1 MSIRCMLRTP
11 ENLKEVDKLLEKF
24 PYMKEDREIM
34 IAHISGWQSKNLRD
48 NEDRLPTASELN
60 EYLKNSPKVTN
71 KQGQIN
77 ISEKEDYTKIRPFN
91 IGWARTAENGYEVS
105 TRGDK
110 RFSAFVATFKKDTI
124 IEGVD
129 VGGKTIEYV
138 YQNIF
143 KKSGKGRKPSED
155 SVLRFNPVARPE
167 DDNFLDTLPKELAQA
182 IANDFIGKKDATEA
196 QLQDYSYY
204 RIYLPLWQE
213 WARQNPELMNELR
226 EKSKGKILTDQFA
239 NTRVSQARA
248 LSDILNSTNTQQ
260 SQVRQENQLTV
271 SSYLGDI
278 TPDNNTIF
286 VFGSNPEG
294 RHGAGAA
301 KIAREKFGAIYG
313 QGEGLQGN
321 AYALPTKD
329 LRVKENNSLRSIPR
343 EQIIKSIKKL
353 YETARQNPSKQ
364 FKIAYRNTNKASL
377 NGYTGLEM
385 IDMFLEAGSIPS
397 NIVFSKEWVDTG
409 KFNKV
414 SVEQLI
420 EQLTDFE
427 APQVQSFAE
436 DIAKVNQT
444 FNPIT
449 RKNII
454 NKIGRM
460 FSNEVTRLLEER
472 KEELNRRINTESN
485 IAVKREL
492 IDDLKN
498 LSRFEIIKRETPYK
512 IFKEIEDAFRVYAD
526 ASFEDRYELELELIN
541 NNPNNNSLPDS
552 MKQMLAKTIAERKA
566 DTYKKI
572 LDNFQVLAEEASS
585 MFAITEGISMDINP
599 KYNYVI
605 RDKNTDAVDENGE
618 TQDSSVE
625 NKEEQYKDGW
635 ITNVREVSSFS
646 SLSNRVRRSISNI
659 ARVNKRGVQEVD
671 EFGDTVYLE
680 ASYVHASLIQA
691 LRDMVTAEDMIPLL
705 EKFATRMPWA
715 SQIVEEVKNNPR
727 LFTSFYRAYR
737 KDYLNYWI
745 QKQKIQPD
753 GSVKFQTISINK
765 SEGTAHYFD
774 EWRDNYEFGNILDS
788 DSLYDKN
795 GDIDLSKASI
805 GLEIVNRI
813 LGRFPREA
821 TREEE
826 IEITN
831 SKETFSDLQKA
842 LGMLGIS
849 VDDKTLTNSLNYN
862 IDDKR
867 FPLPIYQI
875 LDNLRTIYYDLSKG
889 NEKVVN
895 GQPADLINIYG
906 TAFNNIAEAINKVDD
921 DSVESSVR
929 QGDKTRYAH
938 TNPSYLTT
946 LIKKLKRDDF
956 KAFMD
961 REYKTVNWFYDEKT
975 GWKNELMKELYEN
988 PEAREQLNH
997 TVLLEFNKKEYV
1009 QWTETDATLALINMY
1024 FSSPTKNEEGYAY
1037 YQIPM
1042 LSDSQSAEF
1051 IKLKRYI
1058 ENFEEV
1064 INNKF
1069 INLVKQEIDRISLV
1083 NKRYNNNADEIANFD
1098 RVNRKDGTLSK
1109 GGAEFKFFP
1118 ELNRAVYGAENNRTF
1133 LDIYNEMLSTGAT
1146 NETIDTFIKNTIASI
1161 MEDRFNSAKERW
1173 QKIGLLDRVND
1184 SKDAKYKYFN
1194 RYSEKGVDKDLREWY
1209 WNSTFAQSQIIQ
1221 LLTTDLAYY
1230 KNLED
1235 FQKRNKQVHAPSEK
1249 LNTFATWNVN
1259 GVEVPVLERVPLTDA
1274 KGNKILDSNGK
1285 EILIPRKE
1293 RCIYLKDSVVE
1304 SIGLKDI
1311 EEIIDAKIKKG
1322 ELTQYDKAVIIGTYK
1337 KINIADAQAYRTLD
1351 SFRATQ
1357 IMADMWSEE
1366 EEEAYNNFKNNKWSA
1381 RDFTVLWNT
1390 RKPYLYTQTNQSN
1403 QVDDGLIRV
1412 PTQHKNSEMLL
1423 LTQAIFGEIL
1433 SSPKM
1438 KALSDFME
1446 QNHIDVAHFE
1456 SVVKDG
1462 KQGVIDLND
1471 IDSNDYQGVIDRLNE
1486 ATSNPNYVH
1495 EFDYNDYGIQTA
1507 TPEHGID
1514 AVQLLGTQIRR
1525 LIGADM
1531 SKDAKFKYGD
1541 KEWTVEQW
1549 FNYYNAVNVAN
1560 IRTAFE
1566 ALDKKFSDIRE
1577 IQKELIR
1584 EVRSNPRYGTD
1595 LIQALSLNDRG
1606 EFNIPLD
1613 DPSQTL
1619 RIQALLNSILKS
1631 KITKQ
1636 KIAGGAL
1643 IQASS
1648 YGLSRKPKIVYE
1660 GEGDNKRIKYM
1671 ECYIPCPTEE
1681 LYNLLLD
1688 PNTHE
1693 LDINKKDSNGN
1704 YIVPRKYLEVIGY
1717 RVPTED
1723 KYSMAP
1729 LKVIGFLPR
1738 QVGSVIILP
1747 EEITGIAGSD
1757 FDVDKLYVMFHTLAF
1772 DNYDIRKAKED
1783 YEKENNIINELFKQ
1797 FTKSE
1802 LAESLLENDPSF
1814 KEWFNQNKDKY
1825 KYKQPKARVVN
1836 FRFNNNVSNDD
1847 KMAIYNLAKSQTK
1860 EQRDSLIIDL
1870 MWSVLTNSDT
1880 TGRFINPGGFE
1891 EQKRSARI
1899 VATLDNLDLNTFK
1912 QKFKS
1917 VEDFL
1922 NLPLDSTDD
1931 IIGLEDIAE
1940 EFKELLNPL
1949 TPDTW
1954 VALHQ
1959 RNMSGAS
1966 LIGIAANHNAS
1977 QAIMQRTNLGVA
1989 NEYVLKF
1996 NGNKYSSLHNIR
2008 NVEGK
2013 FITRNI
2019 AGFLAAFVDNA
2030 KDPIAGDMNFN
2041 TYTADIAFTLLRLG
2055 VPVVTTALV
2064 LKQPIIVDIVNT
2076 ASNNKISIQEAINKV
2091 LTNYKNKA
2099 SGENINSMPSQKGIN
2114 NYNFTDEELVTNIL
2128 ASHNPN
2134 IHGSIEEATFYSN
2147 QVKVGYMFSK
2157 LNKLASALG
2166 DLTQATRADTQNGAA
2181 GPTIADDV
2189 VKIERVED
2197 ILLAS
2202 TKPDYPLTGIDFIN
2216 FNMTEEDI
2224 INSKLPILQSFFTYG
2239 IESTEVMFKDLFP
2252 QYSDTYRAIIND
2264 LKAETKYNRLSIKTR
2279 NSIYNDI
2286 ISYYLTQYSE
2296 FSNPVTVKTEDGETK
2311 EVSARD
2317 YYINYFPKEFKEFKE
2332 AHKELNRL
2340 SFINRLKV
2348 IGYTKYNPVS
2358 SIIFTNVGK
2367 VTPLQKEQYIREWT
2381 NLLYINDETRDI
2393 ARKLF
2398 IYNCFKGFGFSPS
2411 GFSHLSSTIIK
2422 MDNTNYIK
2430 GLRNIGKQI
2439 FDVDNF
2445 WRQYILNHLD
2455 NRELVP
2461 DVSNST
2467 VKIEPDTTEFTINI
2481 TINSSYED
2489 KQFAHPFGEED
2500 EIIYHNYVH
2509 FNVKGRDIYFEY
2521 DSENNVYRK
2530 VRPLGIKNQYIE
2542 YEYGINA
2549 EAIESVIPEAVPN
2562 KVSFNDIYDD
2572 VTPTSADESNNSSFE
2587 YADISSLGL
2596 GNIIDNPNK
2605 EQSENNESKPMSR
2618 AEKVKSILSKYE
2630 IITPNTKDEFTD
2642 EDYCPINL

>member
-11 ENLKEVDKLLEKF
+11 DNLKEVDKLLEKF
-24 PYMKEDREIM
+24 PYMKGDREIM

-48 NEDRLPTASELN
+48 DEDRLPTASELN
-60 EYLKNSPKVTN
+60 EYLKNSPKVTT

-91 IGWARTAENGYEVS
+91 IGWARTAENSYEVS

-110 RFSAFVATFKKDTI
+110 RFSAFVATFKKGTV

-155 SVLRFNPVARPE
+155 SVLIFNPVARPE
-167 DDNFLDTLPKELAQA
+167 DDNFLYTLPKELAQA
-182 IANDFIGKKDATEA
+182 IANDFIGEKDATEA

-213 WARQNPELMNELR
+213 WARQNPELIEELR

-248 LSDILNSTNTQQ
+248 LSDILNSTNSIGTISEIEYYTKINEVLQDLINKIDSSGIEATKAVRNLYSWTIQANQAIIDAINNGERVNSSIDLNKAQATLNSLIEKTPKELGEKAIKALKDFSKDFGRSYTQQ
-260 SQVRQENQLTV
+260 GQVSQE
-271 SSYLGDI
+271 
-278 TPDNNTIF
+278 
-286 VFGSNPEG
+286 
-294 RHGAGAA
+294 
-301 KIAREKFGAIYG
+301 
-313 QGEGLQGN
+313 
-321 AYALPTKD
+321 
-329 LRVKENNSLRSIPR
+329 
-343 EQIIKSIKKL
+343 
-353 YETARQNPSKQ
+353 
-364 FKIAYRNTNKASL
+364 
-377 NGYTGLEM
+377 
-385 IDMFLEAGSIPS
+385 
-397 NIVFSKEWVDTG
+397 
-409 KFNKV
+409 
-414 SVEQLI
+414 EQLI
-420 EQLTDFE
+420 KQLTDFE
-427 APQVQSFAE
+427 VPQVQSFAE

-460 FSNEVTRLLEER
+460 FSNEVSRLLEER
-472 KEELNRRINTESN
+472 KEELNRRIDAESN
-485 IAVKREL
+485 ITIKREL

-512 IFKEIEDAFRVYAD
+512 IFKEVEDAFRIYAD

-599 KYNYVI
+599 EYNYVV

-680 ASYVHASLIQA
+680 ASYVHASLVQA

-753 GSVKFQTISINK
+753 SSIKFQTISINK

-831 SKETFSDLQKA
+831 SKETISDLQKA

-929 QGDKTRYAH
+929 QGDKIRYAH

-946 LIKKLKRDDF
+946 LIKKLKREDF

-997 TVLLEFNKKEYV
+997 VVLLEFNKKEYA
-1009 QWTETDATLALINMY
+1009 QWTETDATLVLINMY

-1098 RVNRKDGTLSK
+1098 RVKKKDGTLSK

-1118 ELNRAVYGAENNRTF
+1118 ELNRAVYGAENNKTF

-1146 NETIDTFIKNTIASI
+1146 NEAIDTFIKNTIASI

-1173 QKIGLLDRVND
+1173 QKIGLLDRVSD
-1184 SKDAKYKYFN
+1184 SKDARYKYFN
-1194 RYSEKGVDKDLREWY
+1194 RYSENGVDKDLREWY

-1259 GVEVPVLERVPLTDA
+1259 GVKVPVPERVPLTDA

-1337 KINIADAQAYRTLD
+1337 KINVADAQAYRTLD

-1390 RKPYLYTQTNQSN
+1390 RKPYLYTQVNQSN
-1403 QVDDGLIRV
+1403 QVDDGLIKV

-1433 SSPKM
+1433 SSRKM

-1462 KQGVIDLND
+1462 KQGVINLND
-1471 IDSNDYQGVIDRLNE
+1471 IDSNDYQGTINRLNE

-1566 ALDKKFSDIRE
+1566 ALNKKFSDIRE

-1595 LIQALSLNDRG
+1595 LIQALSLNEKG

-1660 GEGDNKRIKYM
+1660 GKGDNKRIKYM

-1717 RVPTED
+1717 RV
-1723 KYSMAP
+1723 
-1729 LKVIGFLPR
+1729 
-1738 QVGSVIILP
+1738 
-1747 EEITGIAGSD
+1747 
-1757 FDVDKLYVMFHTLAF
+1757 
-1772 DNYDIRKAKED
+1772 
-1783 YEKENNIINELFKQ
+1783 
-1797 FTKSE
+1797 
-1802 LAESLLENDPSF
+1802 
-1814 KEWFNQNKDKY
+1814 
-1825 KYKQPKARVVN
+1825 
-1836 FRFNNNVSNDD
+1836 
-1847 KMAIYNLAKSQTK
+1847 
-1860 EQRDSLIIDL
+1860 
-1870 MWSVLTNSDT
+1870 
-1880 TGRFINPGGFE
+1880 
-1891 EQKRSARI
+1891 
-1899 VATLDNLDLNTFK
+1899 
-1912 QKFKS
+1912 
-1917 VEDFL
+1917 
-1922 NLPLDSTDD
+1922 
-1931 IIGLEDIAE
+1931 
-1940 EFKELLNPL
+1940 
-1949 TPDTW
+1949 
-1954 VALHQ
+1954 
-1959 RNMSGAS
+1959 
-1966 LIGIAANHNAS
+1966 
-1977 QAIMQRTNLGVA
+1977 
-1989 NEYVLKF
+1989 
-1996 NGNKYSSLHNIR
+1996 
-2008 NVEGK
+2008 
-2013 FITRNI
+2013 
-2019 AGFLAAFVDNA
+2019 
-2030 KDPIAGDMNFN
+2030 
-2041 TYTADIAFTLLRLG
+2041 
-2055 VPVVTTALV
+2055 
-2064 LKQPIIVDIVNT
+2064 
-2076 ASNNKISIQEAINKV
+2076 
-2091 LTNYKNKA
+2091 
-2099 SGENINSMPSQKGIN
+2099 
-2114 NYNFTDEELVTNIL
+2114 
-2128 ASHNPN
+2128 
-2134 IHGSIEEATFYSN
+2134 
-2147 QVKVGYMFSK
+2147 
-2157 LNKLASALG
+2157 
-2166 DLTQATRADTQNGAA
+2166 
-2181 GPTIADDV
+2181 
-2189 VKIERVED
+2189 
-2197 ILLAS
+2197 
-2202 TKPDYPLTGIDFIN
+2202 
-2216 FNMTEEDI
+2216 
-2224 INSKLPILQSFFTYG
+2224 
-2239 IESTEVMFKDLFP
+2239 
-2252 QYSDTYRAIIND
+2252 
-2264 LKAETKYNRLSIKTR
+2264 
-2279 NSIYNDI
+2279 
-2286 ISYYLTQYSE
+2286 
-2296 FSNPVTVKTEDGETK
+2296 
-2311 EVSARD
+2311 
-2317 YYINYFPKEFKEFKE
+2317 
-2332 AHKELNRL
+2332 
-2340 SFINRLKV
+2340 
-2348 IGYTKYNPVS
+2348 
-2358 SIIFTNVGK
+2358 
-2367 VTPLQKEQYIREWT
+2367 
-2381 NLLYINDETRDI
+2381 
-2393 ARKLF
+2393 
-2398 IYNCFKGFGFSPS
+2398 
-2411 GFSHLSSTIIK
+2411 
-2422 MDNTNYIK
+2422 
-2430 GLRNIGKQI
+2430 
-2439 FDVDNF
+2439 
-2445 WRQYILNHLD
+2445 
-2455 NRELVP
+2455 
-2461 DVSNST
+2461 
-2467 VKIEPDTTEFTINI
+2467 
-2481 TINSSYED
+2481 
-2489 KQFAHPFGEED
+2489 
-2500 EIIYHNYVH
+2500 
-2509 FNVKGRDIYFEY
+2509 
-2521 DSENNVYRK
+2521 
-2530 VRPLGIKNQYIE
+2530 
-2542 YEYGINA
+2542 
-2549 EAIESVIPEAVPN
+2549 
-2562 KVSFNDIYDD
+2562 
-2572 VTPTSADESNNSSFE
+2572 
-2587 YADISSLGL
+2587 
-2596 GNIIDNPNK
+2596 
-2605 EQSENNESKPMSR
+2605 
-2618 AEKVKSILSKYE
+2618 
-2630 IITPNTKDEFTD
+2630 
-2642 EDYCPINL
+2642 